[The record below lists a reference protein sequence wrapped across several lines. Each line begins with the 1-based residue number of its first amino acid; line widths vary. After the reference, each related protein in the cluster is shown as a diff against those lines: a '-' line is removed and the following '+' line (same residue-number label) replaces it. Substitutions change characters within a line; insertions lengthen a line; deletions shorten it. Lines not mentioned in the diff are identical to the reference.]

1 VRALILAFVWALAG
15 SLPQQGPPRDAPA
28 RRDAP
33 PNPTGAISGRVSAA
47 ATGAPIQGAIV
58 TLAVAVELDRDA
70 PAVSQLPFRPGRAD
84 RGPTTVTDAFGRF
97 RIDSVPAGTYRL
109 VVTPGGYRGRYLPMG
124 FGAVRA
130 NDAGRPISIRA
141 GEEIRD
147 ADVGLTTGVAIEG
160 RVVDET
166 GEALS
171 RIPVFAARLFAG
183 SESAQRV
190 SDLSVITD
198 DLGRYRIY
206 GLEPGTYVVGA
217 DGHVLPVMVFDG
229 TVRSFSSGHPESDP
243 FVTTYYPSATTD
255 AAAQPVRV
263 GGQDVGGIDI
273 VLRRAQRFAVSGT
286 ILDSQGAPA
295 STRVVLVRG
304 GLTSV
309 PNIGFTSVP
318 AIPFTSDSS
327 GRFRF
332 PAALEAG
339 TYRLLVGS
347 GLWPG
352 LTSVNGRTEFAD
364 LPVTVGAGP
373 IDLSVVTQ
381 PGIGLAGRVVFGE
394 GPPASPLS
402 IRIAFRRPD
411 KGAATL
417 EVPATMG
424 DDWRFFGS
432 DLFGPF
438 LVRVSS
444 LPSGWVV
451 KAVTLSGADITD
463 VPTAFTRQDNDR
475 LEIVLSSKASTV
487 EGEVKGE
494 EPGRPID
501 ATVYVFSQDRA
512 SWSSTS
518 PRTIRSDVP
527 ANGRFSVTGLA
538 AGRYYAIAI
547 AREGFRPPQQAG
559 EPFFDLLSKTA
570 TPFVIGDDERR
581 TVDLTLWRWPE

>member
-1 VRALILAFVWALAG
+1 M
-15 SLPQQGPPRDAPA
+15 
-28 RRDAP
+28 
-33 PNPTGAISGRVSAA
+33 
-47 ATGAPIQGAIV
+47 TGAPIQGATV
-58 TLAVAVELDRDA
+58 SLAVDTGLDSQSPAAV
-70 PAVSQLPFRPGRAD
+70 QLPFTGRPD
-84 RGPTTVTDAFGRF
+84 RGPTTVTDALGRF
-97 RIDSVPAGTYRL
+97 RMDAVPPGTYRL
-109 VVTPGGYRGRYLPMG
+109 VVMPGGYRGRYLSMG
-124 FGAVRA
+124 YGALRA
-130 NDAGRPISIRA
+130 NDAGRPLTIRA

-147 ADVGLTTGVAIEG
+147 ADVGVTTGFAIEG
-160 RVVDET
+160 RVVDEA
-166 GEALS
+166 GEPLS

-183 SESAQRV
+183 SDSAQRV
-190 SDLSVITD
+190 SDLSMITD
-198 DLGRYRIY
+198 DLGRYRVY
-206 GLEPGTYVVGA
+206 GLEPGTYIVGA
-217 DGHVLPVMVFDG
+217 DGHVMPVMVFDG
-229 TVRSFSSGHPESDP
+229 TVRSVSSGLRESDP
-243 FVTTYYPSATTD
+243 FVTTYYPSATTE

-263 GGQDVGGIDI
+263 GGQDVSGIDI
-273 VLRRAQRFAVSGT
+273 TLRRAERFAVSGT

-295 STRVVLVRG
+295 STRLVLVRG
-304 GLTSV
+304 GSTTV
-309 PNIGFTSVP
+309 PNFGFTSVP
-318 AIPFTSDSS
+318 NIPFTSDSN

-364 LPVTVGAGP
+364 LPITVGAAA
-373 IDLSVVTQ
+373 IDVAVVTQ
-381 PGIGLAGRVVFGE
+381 PGIGLAGRMVFAE
-394 GPPASPLS
+394 GPPSDPLP

-411 KGAATL
+411 KGAATM

-424 DDWRFFGS
+424 EEGRFFGS

-444 LPSGWVV
+444 LPRGWVV
-451 KAVTLSGADITD
+451 KAVTLAGADITD
-463 VPTAFTRQDNDR
+463 VPTVFSRQHDGQ
-475 LEIVLSSKASTV
+475 LQILLTSKASTV

-494 EPGRPID
+494 DSGRPID

-527 ANGRFSVTGLA
+527 ASGRFSVTGLA
-538 AGRYYAIAI
+538 GGRYYAIAI

-559 EPFFDLLSKTA
+559 EPFFDLLSKAA

-581 TVDLTLWRWPE
+581 TLDLALWRWPE